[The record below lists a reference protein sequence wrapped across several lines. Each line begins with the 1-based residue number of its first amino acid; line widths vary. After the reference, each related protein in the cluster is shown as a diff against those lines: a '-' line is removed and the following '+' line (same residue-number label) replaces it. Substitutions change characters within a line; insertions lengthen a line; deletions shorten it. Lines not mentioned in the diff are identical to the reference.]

1 MANCS
6 SEGQWQLL
14 MANYNNLP
22 NMFLFFLTSAI
33 SKAFVATLS
42 MCLFAG
48 KDKAQKL
55 FLFQS

>member
-14 MANYNNLP
+14 MANYNYLSKYV
-22 NMFLFFLTSAI
+22 FFWTSAI
-33 SKAFVATLS
+33 SRAFVATLS
-42 MCLFAG
+42 MCLFVG

-55 FLFQS
+55 FLF